1 MEINTYQDLRDLILK
16 DKLNATDLER
26 VIWSSMS
33 VFVFGD
39 HTPEEI
45 VEILDHVNQTPL
57 LDRGLFYKKK
67 KYENSN

>member
-45 VEILDHVNQTPL
+45 VEILDHVDTVPL
-57 LDRGLFYKKK
+57 KERGLFYKK
-67 KYENSN
+67 EV